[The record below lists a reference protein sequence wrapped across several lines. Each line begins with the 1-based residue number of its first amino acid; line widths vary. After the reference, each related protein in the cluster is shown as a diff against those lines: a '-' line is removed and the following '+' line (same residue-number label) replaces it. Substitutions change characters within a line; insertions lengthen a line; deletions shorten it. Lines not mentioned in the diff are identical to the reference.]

1 MKLKLLQNWWET
13 DTYDISEGVPTEITD
28 AAGPEGVALVRVFP
42 GGETSKGWGLTGKD
56 GEEGF
61 MPRYTRGEFNPRR
74 VLYGFN
80 RGKWAFAFVMRSINM
95 IVIDID
101 GKNGGLEHASELL
114 GNAAPTLAEVSK
126 SGNGYHL
133 FYSTT
138 EDWDE
143 DTGFGDFADVI
154 GIVQGVDIRATGCVY
169 HHDQQRWNGRKP
181 APLPKHIHDRL
192 KQKAMTRAAS
202 KAAAA
207 AIVTLDPMEQLMAH
221 DELITELSKTIPA
234 GKRNNTLFAI
244 GSQMKDAQVP
254 DWEDLVLDRAKQVG
268 LDDPEADKL
277 VRNIAAYNG

>member
-1 MKLKLLQNWWET
+1 MKLKLSQNWWET
-13 DTYDISEGVPTEITD
+13 DTYSIALGMPKAIEE
-28 AAGPEGVALVRVFP
+28 AAGPHGPALVRVFP
-42 GGETSKGWGLTGKD
+42 GGETSKGWGLQGRE
-56 GEEGF
+56 GEPGF
-61 MPRYTRGEFNPRR
+61 MPRYEQQEFNPRR
-74 VLYGFN
+74 VLYGFDT
-80 RGKWAFAFVMRSINM
+80 GKWAFAFVMRSINM
-95 IVIDID
+95 LVIDID

-133 FYSTT
+133 FYSTDET
-138 EDWDE
+138 WDE
-143 DTGFGDFADVI
+143 ITGFGAFADVI

-169 HHDQQRWNGRKP
+169 HHEQQRWNDRP
-181 APLPKHIHDRL
+181 VAPLPKHIHDRL
-192 KQKAMTRAAS
+192 RQKAMTRAAT

-221 DELITELSKTIPA
+221 DELITELGKNIPA

-254 DWEDLVLDRAKQVG
+254 DWEDLVADRAVQVG
-268 LDDPEADKL
+268 LDDEEAAKL